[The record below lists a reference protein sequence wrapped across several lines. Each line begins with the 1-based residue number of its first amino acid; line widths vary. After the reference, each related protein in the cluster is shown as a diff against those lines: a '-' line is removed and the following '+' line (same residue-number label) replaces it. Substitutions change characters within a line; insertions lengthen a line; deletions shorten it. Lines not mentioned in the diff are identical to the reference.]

1 MKEDKPK
8 TDQGQP
14 GKATIRA
21 VAAAVG
27 VSTATVSRCM
37 NHPDR
42 VKRQTLQRVRA
53 AVRELGYVHPEPA
66 SRTGPRLASEKRSLQ
81 TVMLLWTEGTQIS
94 QSSDAQLLL
103 HGVMAGMRRHGMAL
117 VVDRLEGKDYIPTA
131 LANGDIDGLL
141 LHGAEPDESIAA
153 VLRTLPSVWL
163 FQRGGV
169 RWGDRVQPDHRGL
182 GALAYD
188 HLVAAGASDLCC
200 ITSQPCL
207 PTPYYT
213 SRANA
218 FVERAA
224 LTGNRPCRV
233 IETPCAGH
241 HNIEECKRETQRA
254 LRRFLKLRPRPD
266 GLFVA
271 HHLGS
276 MICRELARNGI
287 QPGRDLH
294 VVVGDNEQTEETA
307 DLPIARAEIFP
318 EDIGSTATDML
329 MWRINNPDIPR
340 ITHLMAPMLRTAT
353 V

>member
-1 MKEDKPK
+1 MTEKEPRA
-8 TDQGQP
+8 TQGQS
-14 GKATIRA
+14 GKPTIQS
-21 VAAAVG
+21 VADAVG

-42 VKRQTLQRVRA
+42 VKRQTLQRVRT

-66 SRTGPRLASEKRSLQ
+66 SRTGPRLAREKRSPQ
-81 TVMLLWTEGTQIS
+81 TVMLLWTEGEIA

-103 HGVMAGMRRHGMAL
+103 HGVMAGTRRHGMAL
-117 VVDRLEGKDYIPTA
+117 VVDRLEGKNYIPTA

-141 LHGAEPDESIAA
+141 LHGPEPDKSIAA

-163 FQRGGV
+163 FQGESVG
-169 RWGDRVQPDHRGL
+169 WGDRVQPDHRGL

-188 HLVAAGASDLCC
+188 HLVADGASDLCC

-207 PTPYYT
+207 PAQYYT

-218 FVERAA
+218 FIERAA
-224 LTGNRPCRV
+224 LAGTPSCRV
-233 IETPCAGH
+233 IESPFAH
-241 HNIEECKRETQRA
+241 HNNMEECKRETQRA
-254 LRRFLKLRPRPD
+254 LRKFLKLRPRPD

-276 MICRELARNGI
+276 MICRELTRNGI
-287 QPGRDLH
+287 QPGQDLH
-294 VVVGDNEQTEETA
+294 VVVGDNEQIEETA
-307 DLPIARAEIFP
+307 DLPIARTEIFP

-329 MWRINNPDIPR
+329 MWRISNPNIPR
-340 ITHLMAPMLRTAT
+340 ITHLMAPMLRTTT

>member
-1 MKEDKPK
+1 MKEGKPK
-8 TDQGQP
+8 TTQERR
-14 GKATIRA
+14 GKATIQT
-21 VAAAVG
+21 VATAIG

-66 SRTGPRLASEKRSLQ
+66 SRTGPRLANEKRPLQ
-81 TVMLLWTEGTQIS
+81 TVMLLWTEGEIA

-103 HGVMAGMRRHGMAL
+103 HGVMAGARRHGMAL
-117 VVDRLEGKDYIPTA
+117 VVDRLEGKNYTPTA
-131 LANGDIDGLL
+131 LATGDIDGLL
-141 LHGAEPDESIAA
+141 LHGPEPDERIAA

-163 FQRGGV
+163 FQGESLG
-169 RWGDRVQPDHRGL
+169 WGDRVQPDHRGL
-182 GALAYD
+182 GAMAHD

-200 ITSQPCL
+200 ITSQPSL
-207 PTPYYT
+207 PAQYYT

-224 LTGNRPCRV
+224 LTGTPPCRV
-233 IETPCAGH
+233 IETPLAHPG
-241 HNIEECKRETQRA
+241 NMEECKRETQRA

-271 HHLGS
+271 HHLGT
-276 MICRELARNGI
+276 MMCRELAREGI
-287 QPGRDLH
+287 RLGQDLH
-294 VVVGDNEQTEETA
+294 VVVGDNEQTEDSA
-307 DLPIARAEIFP
+307 DLPIARTEIFP
-318 EDIGSTATDML
+318 EDIGSMANDML
-329 MWRINNPDIPR
+329 MWRISNPDIPR
-340 ITHLMAPMLRTAT
+340 ITHLVEPMLRTPT